1 MPDELVSY
9 VTVDQVCVVVVVV
22 TLLPLLDE
30 ETQVSTTPDAGSVGL
45 SA

>member
-9 VTVDQVCVVVVVV
+9 VTVDQVCVFVTVD
-22 TLLPLLDE
+22 TLLALLVE
-30 ETQVSTTPDAGSVGL
+30 ATQVSTTPAAGSVGL